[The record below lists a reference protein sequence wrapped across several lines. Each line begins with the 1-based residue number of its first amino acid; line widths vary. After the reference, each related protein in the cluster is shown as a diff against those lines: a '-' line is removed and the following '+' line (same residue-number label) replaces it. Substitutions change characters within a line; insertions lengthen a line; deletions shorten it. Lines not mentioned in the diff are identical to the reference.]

1 MNVTI
6 CVNRKRVTK
15 EELSNIEIHNE
26 MIKKMLAEKL
36 SISSG
41 NNKNDSTISKQKS
54 MKHH

>member
-1 MNVTI
+1 MNVTVY
-6 CVNRKRVTK
+6 VNKKRVMK

-26 MIKKMLAEKL
+26 MIKKMLAEKF

-41 NNKNDSTISKQKS
+41 NNKNDSTISKQNS